1 MPNRDRNPGEKIFDA
16 IISSP
21 ENYLIADFETF
32 FVRVSEL
39 SIQNTPSISFN
50 PLPSRSSKNT
60 LEYGVNYIKGFF
72 FIDQREIPSVIH
84 RILIDLQIVKVFF
97 VVQRRTLFHI

>member
-39 SIQNTPSISFN
+39 SILLQSPLTRYLRDPRRTPSS
-50 PLPSRSSKNT
+50 T
-60 LEYGVNYIKGFF
+60 E
-72 FIDQREIPSVIH
+72 
-84 RILIDLQIVKVFF
+84 
-97 VVQRRTLFHI
+97 